1 MLWGQTWSSAGLWGG
16 PGSFGGPARP
26 HGHRWIPVQSLLS
39 SGPSRHSWAL
49 SSPALQ
55 GQGSPQVTGERS
67 FLPEWQAARSS
78 CKTPNRFLKKKKK
91 RKKREIPSP
100 SSVLW
105 VQPPLLLR
113 GQVRVCPAACEHP
126 CAPCL
131 SGSSAQSWILLYFY
145 FFNPSQ
151 RLVRGNLHFWHF
163 AGRQEHAVSER
174 RLPGAAIDGKAKCAK
189 LEVRAE
195 SLCLSL

>member
-91 RKKREIPSP
+91 EKERNSLSQQRAVGSASSPSP
-100 SSVLW
+100 GTGTGLPRCVRAPLRTLPLRELCTELDSSLFLFFQPISAVGAG
-105 VQPPLLLR
+105 QPPLLALCGATGTR
-113 GQVRVCPAACEHP
+113 GFRAPPSRSCYRWKSQVC
-126 CAPCL
+126 
-131 SGSSAQSWILLYFY
+131 
-145 FFNPSQ
+145 
-151 RLVRGNLHFWHF
+151 
-163 AGRQEHAVSER
+163 
-174 RLPGAAIDGKAKCAK
+174 
-189 LEVRAE
+189 
-195 SLCLSL
+195 